1 MQTLQCI
8 RRTVAG
14 SAGPSRI
21 GIISRS
27 ITGATPPST
36 PWFIDTEGPVQSIT
50 RHTPP
55 HLAPKTHEL
64 PENLSV
70 GIRQLFLQLSKS
82 PLLEP
87 STLSVERP
95 VAALPGPPLP
105 RTLPKGRRKRGRTY
119 SGEGLVEEPGSIW
132 EWVVTAQV
140 KEGTENRGSIEAVV
154 RQVRKTLL
162 SMEPP
167 LPLPPNS
174 KRRMLNGWAMIDAGK
189 FAVHILSRDAR
200 RKYFER
206 SAAEW

>member
-70 GIRQLFLQLSKS
+70 GIRQLFLHLSKS

-140 KEGTENRGSIEAVV
+140 C
-154 RQVRKTLL
+154 TLL
-162 SMEPP
+162 ASSLSFLLTAVSQGE
-167 LPLPPNS
+167 
-174 KRRMLNGWAMIDAGK
+174 RR
-189 FAVHILSRDAR
+189 H
-200 RKYFER
+200 RKPGVDR
-206 SAAEW
+206 SCRTSSAKDCVSAQPF